1 MIEARQRLNSTRG
14 TTMNDTK
21 QTIKQETNE
30 ATPVARTGFLRTH
43 RGRWGSLA
51 LLAGM
56 VFMLHGVVF
65 STLNEVAPIGSDLT
79 STEITLVIE
88 PVTIPMQIMA
98 DAR

>member
-1 MIEARQRLNSTRG
+1 MYARHTLKIRSVWCAH
-14 TTMNDTK
+14 MC
-21 QTIKQETNE
+21 ES
-30 ATPVARTGFLRTH
+30 
-43 RGRWGSLA
+43 SLA

-65 STLNEVAPIGSDLT
+65 STLNEVAPIESNLT

>member
-1 MIEARQRLNSTRG
+1 MDDA
-14 TTMNDTK
+14 K
-21 QTIKQETNE
+21 QTTQQETNE
-30 ATPVARTGFLRTH
+30 TTSVVRTGFLRTH
-43 RGRWGSLA
+43 LRRWGSLA

-65 STLNEVAPIGSDLT
+65 STLDEVAPIGGNLST
-79 STEITLVIE
+79 TTEITLVIE

>member
-1 MIEARQRLNSTRG
+1 MIEARLSLTSTRG
-14 TTMNDTK
+14 TTMEDTRT
-21 QTIKQETNE
+21 QTQQEPTE
-30 ATPVARTGFLRTH
+30 ATLVQNGSRRTH
-43 RGRWGSLA
+43 LGRWGSLA

-65 STLNEVAPIGSDLT
+65 STLDEVAPIGSGST
-79 STEITLVIE
+79 STELSIVVE

>member
-1 MIEARQRLNSTRG
+1 
-14 TTMNDTK
+14 MNDTK

-65 STLNEVAPIGSDLT
+65 STLDEVAPIGGNLST
-79 STEITLVIE
+79 TTEITLVIE

>member
-1 MIEARQRLNSTRG
+1 MDDTRQ
-14 TTMNDTK
+14 TTL
-21 QTIKQETNE
+21 QETSE
-30 ATPVARTGFLRTH
+30 ATSVARIGVLRTH
-43 RGRWGSLA
+43 LRRWGSLA

-65 STLNEVAPIGSDLT
+65 STLNEVAPIGSE
-79 STEITLVIE
+79 STTNEITLVIE

>member
-1 MIEARQRLNSTRG
+1 MDDA
-14 TTMNDTK
+14 K
-21 QTIKQETNE
+21 QTTQQETNE
-30 ATPVARTGFLRTH
+30 TTSVVRTGFLRTH
-43 RGRWGSLA
+43 LRRWGSLA

-56 VFMLHGVVF
+56 VFMLHGVVL
-65 STLNEVAPIGSDLT
+65 STLDEVAPIGGNLT

>member
-1 MIEARQRLNSTRG
+1 
-14 TTMNDTK
+14 
-21 QTIKQETNE
+21 
-30 ATPVARTGFLRTH
+30 
-43 RGRWGSLA
+43 
-51 LLAGM
+51 M

-65 STLNEVAPIGSDLT
+65 STLNEVDPIESNLT